1 MKSSKFITN
10 ITLND
15 NNKPGQI
22 ISLNVHEIDGGYIGI
37 DTNFTEEVANYIINP
52 YEECDI
58 VKLTD
63 VDGADEELDPPLDD
77 DTIVGYLRVLVAM
90 DAVANRMS
98 SLAKLEFKTSVAQMA
113 GLSYDEL
120 EISIGSAQVFLAKS
134 DEYKQ

>member
-1 MKSSKFITN
+1 MLFRS
-10 ITLND
+10 
-15 NNKPGQI
+15 
-22 ISLNVHEIDGGYIGI
+22 
-37 DTNFTEEVANYIINP
+37 
-52 YEECDI
+52 
-58 VKLTD
+58 